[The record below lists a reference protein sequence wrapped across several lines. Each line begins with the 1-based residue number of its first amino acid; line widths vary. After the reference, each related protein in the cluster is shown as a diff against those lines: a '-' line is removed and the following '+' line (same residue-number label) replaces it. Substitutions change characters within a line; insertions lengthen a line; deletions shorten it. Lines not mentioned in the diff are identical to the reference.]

1 MIFLQ
6 IATGIIFVLYG
17 MRHLRKGLDR
27 LFGNAL
33 IDWLQR
39 MSENRFRAFTAG
51 VVAGAIAPSSSAVA
65 MLSMQMLSR
74 SALTAGRLL
83 AVVLGAN
90 VGITIAVQLLT
101 FRIQAFAGVF
111 IVIGGVTHLFM
122 RRGLFRGI
130 GQILLAL
137 GFIFLA
143 MQMIGEAGHAAGAN
157 ADLAEL
163 FRLMGH
169 YPWLILGGIALL
181 TLLLQSSTAAIGLGI
196 GLAQGGLLPPAALI
210 PWVLGANTG
219 IALTM
224 LTAGWGSVE
233 GRRLGLGNL
242 LLKGSAAVV
251 VLLIPP
257 ATDLLLRLLPGAVDQ
272 QAANLNTFFNLVIGL
287 CTLPF
292 LKPFERLLEFLIEAP
307 AGKGIGEPQTFLDPL
322 LLQSPTLAL
331 NQATR
336 EELHMIDD
344 IHIMLRHAWMIFFG
358 KEKLLL
364 DVIDNRQSHLLTVRE
379 NLREYLSQVSDENLN
394 AEDVR
399 WKFML
404 LDYAEELSAL
414 GKLIRRDL
422 ADVVL
427 HIRPPEAAAE
437 RQEIEVL
444 YALTMER
451 LAKAARLL
459 MSGNVAEAEQFIR
472 EKEEM
477 NRRFRAAQRIRP
489 DHLGAAPQG
498 EPAAIITPVYFD
510 LMNCLRRINSH
521 LTAIAYAIA
530 RPDDL
535 SPQSDG
541 AAAEM
546 DAAISPVGTVEGA
559 STTPRETTL

>member
-1 MIFLQ
+1 MTRAAANRSLDRHPMSFLQ
-6 IATGIIFVLYG
+6 IATGIVFVLYG

-39 MSENRFRAFTAG
+39 MSENRLRAFMAG
-51 VVAGAIAPSSSAVA
+51 VVAGAVAPSSSAVA

-74 SALTAGRLL
+74 SSLTAGRLL
-83 AVVLGAN
+83 AIVLGAN

-111 IVIGGVTHLFM
+111 IVVGGICHLFM
-122 RRGLFRGI
+122 RRGFFRGI

-181 TLLLQSSTAAIGLGI
+181 TLLLQSSTASIGLGI
-196 GLAQGGLLPPAALI
+196 GLAQGGLLPPSALI
-210 PWVLGANTG
+210 PWVLGANAG

-242 LLKGSAAVV
+242 LLKGSAGAI

-257 ATDLLLRLLPGAVDQ
+257 ATEILLRILPGAVDQ
-272 QAANLNTFFNLVIGL
+272 QAANLNTFFNLAIGL
-287 CTLPF
+287 CALPF

-307 AGKGIGEPQTFLDPL
+307 AGKGVGEPQTYLDPL
-322 LLQSPTLAL
+322 LLQSPSLAL

-364 DVIDNRQSHLLTVRE
+364 DVIDNRHVHLLTVRD
-379 NLREYLSQVSDENLN
+379 NLREYLSQISDENLN
-394 AEDVR
+394 ADDVR

-414 GKLIRRDL
+414 AKLIRRDL

-427 HIRPPEAAAE
+427 HTEGRLRPPP
-437 RQEIEVL
+437 RGRRSSRVIHTPWSDL
-444 YALTMER
+444 LSRRYSSCRSIWLK
-451 LAKAARLL
+451 AK
-459 MSGNVAEAEQFIR
+459 S
-472 EKEEM
+472 
-477 NRRFRAAQRIRP
+477 
-489 DHLGAAPQG
+489 
-498 EPAAIITPVYFD
+498 
-510 LMNCLRRINSH
+510 
-521 LTAIAYAIA
+521 
-530 RPDDL
+530 
-535 SPQSDG
+535 
-541 AAAEM
+541 
-546 DAAISPVGTVEGA
+546 
-559 STTPRETTL
+559 